1 MFKPSDVVK
10 GIKEVGPVLEAV
22 EAFGPLIGKVADYIG
37 GHTAELPE
45 ELPTEL
51 RSDVE
56 VRRLRV
62 LAAKA
67 G

>member
-10 GIKEVGPVLEAV
+10 AIKEVGPVLEAV

-37 GHTAELPE
+37 GHTEEMPSELPQ
-45 ELPTEL
+45 EL

-56 VRRLRV
+56 LRRLRV
-62 LAAKA
+62 LASKA
-67 G
+67 